1 LEASP
6 RWVYVDEKLRVFK
19 IANIMRLTI
28 TMQTMDNAIAPY
40 RVPKFERFLKS
51 INRYIGKMIH

>member
-1 LEASP
+1 MG
-6 RWVYVDEKLRVFK
+6 YVDEKLMVFK

-40 RVPKFERFLKS
+40 RVPKFERDFKNL
-51 INRYIGKMIH
+51 